1 MVEAGYI
8 IPATSSGMSMLNLKD
23 VFVSFKGTKVLHG
36 ISCSFDAGATVGVI
50 GPNGSGK
57 TTLFNCI
64 SGFVPC
70 TTGTIELRGQEIHH
84 LQPYQRAQLGLGRV
98 FQNFGIFREMTL
110 LENIQL
116 ALESRRDTSAGFFPW
131 SKRTKHIQEEAMVFL
146 QEIHLEGKAL
156 DKAGSL
162 SGGQMR
168 LLEIARTLAVGA
180 DLFLLDEPTAGV
192 SPRMKDDIA
201 GSIKRLQELGKTVL
215 IIEHDITFIQ
225 RFCKRIVVLEE
236 GRIVLDDSP
245 ERVRND
251 ARLQEIYFGRE
262 AEPPTA

>member
-1 MVEAGYI
+1 
-8 IPATSSGMSMLNLKD
+8 MLNLKD
-23 VFVSFKGTKVLHG
+23 IFVSFKGRKILNGV
-36 ISCSFDAGATVGVI
+36 SCSINAGETVGVI

-70 TTGTIELRGQEIHH
+70 SAGSIELQGQEIHH
-84 LQPYQRAQLGLGRV
+84 LQPHQRAQRGLGRV

-110 LENIQL
+110 LENIQI
-116 ALESRRDTSAGFFPW
+116 ALESRRDQPSGFFPW
-131 SKRTKHIQEEAMVFL
+131 SKRTKQLEREAMSYL
-146 QEIHLEGKAL
+146 HDIHLEEKAL

-192 SPRMKDDIA
+192 SPRMKEDIA
-201 GSIKRLQELGKTVL
+201 ASIKRLQELGKTVL

-225 RFCKRIVVLEE
+225 KFCSRIVVLEE

-251 ARLQEIYFGRE
+251 ARLQEIYFGRD
-262 AEPPTA
+262 AQAGAV

>member
-1 MVEAGYI
+1 
-8 IPATSSGMSMLNLKD
+8 MLEISD
-23 VFVSFKGTKVLHG
+23 IFVSFHGTKVLNG
-36 ISCSFDAGATVGVI
+36 ISCSISSGETVGVI

-57 TTLFNCI
+57 TTFFNCI
-64 SGFVPC
+64 SGFAPC
-70 TTGTIELRGQEIHH
+70 QSGSIKLRGERIDPLEPH
-84 LQPYQRAQLGLGRV
+84 LRAQRGLGRV

-116 ALESRRDTSAGFFPW
+116 ALESRRDTPSSLLPW
-131 SKRTKHIQEEAMVFL
+131 SSRTREVKEQSMAFL
-146 QEIHLEGKAL
+146 REVALEKKAL

-168 LLEIARTLAVGA
+168 LLEIVRTLALGA

-201 GSIKRLQELGKTVL
+201 KSIKSLQALGKTVL
-215 IIEHDITFIQ
+215 IIEHDINFIQ
-225 RFCKRIVVLEE
+225 KFCDRIVVLEE
-236 GRIVLDDSP
+236 GRVVLDDSP

-251 ARLQEIYFGRE
+251 VRLQEIYFGKDER
-262 AEPPTA
+262 PTTP